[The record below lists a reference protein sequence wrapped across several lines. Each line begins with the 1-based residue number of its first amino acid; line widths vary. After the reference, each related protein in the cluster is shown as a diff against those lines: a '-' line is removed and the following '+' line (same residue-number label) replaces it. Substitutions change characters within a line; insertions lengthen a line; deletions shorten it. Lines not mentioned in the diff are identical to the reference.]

1 MTSKKKIGI
10 SLSIIVLLIISIF
23 AANRYWD
30 YLKAKD
36 LEKRFGSVS
45 LDKDEIESMAA
56 EIVYGEE
63 EEDSK
68 TPLTEKTIVSYMEL
82 VLNVENLQYEV
93 SIEDDFYY
101 VISSTGY
108 IDGKEYNGMFNY
120 LDEDNGTYKEF
131 SRVIDGIEYI
141 E

>member
-1 MTSKKKIGI
+1 MARKKKIAI
-10 SLSIIVLLIISIF
+10 SLSIIVLLLISIF
-23 AANRYWD
+23 ATNRYWE

-45 LDKDEIESMAA
+45 LNEDEIESMASD
-56 EIVYGEE
+56 IVYGDEQVNLE
-63 EEDSK
+63 S
-68 TPLTEKTIVSYMEL
+68 PLTEKAIVSYMEQ
-82 VLNVENLQYEV
+82 VLNVEDLKYEV

-101 VISSTGY
+101 VINSTGY
-108 IDGKEYNGMFNY
+108 IDGKEYSGTFNY
-120 LDEDNGTYKEF
+120 LDEESGTYKEF

>member
-1 MTSKKKIGI
+1 MANKNKIAI
-10 SLSIIVLLIISIF
+10 SLSIIILLLISIF
-23 AANRYWD
+23 AINRYWEH
-30 YLKAKD
+30 LKAKD
-36 LEKRFGSVS
+36 LEKRFGNVS
-45 LDKDEIESMAA
+45 LNEDEIESMAND
-56 EIVYGEE
+56 IVYGDKQENLE
-63 EEDSK
+63 S
-68 TPLTEKTIVSYMEL
+68 PLTERSIVSYMEQ
-82 VLNVENLQYEV
+82 VLNVEDLKYEV

-101 VISSTGY
+101 VVNSTGY

>member
-1 MTSKKKIGI
+1 MTNKKKMVI
-10 SLSIIVLLIISIF
+10 SLSIIILLLISVF
-23 AANRYWD
+23 AINRYWE
-30 YLKAKD
+30 YLKDKD

-45 LDKDEIESMAA
+45 LDENEIESMAND
-56 EIVYGEE
+56 IVYGNKDKYIEA
-63 EEDSK
+63 
-68 TPLTEKTIVSYMEL
+68 PLTERSILLYMED
-82 VLNVENLQYEV
+82 VLKVEDLKYEV

-101 VISSTGY
+101 VVNSTGY

-120 LDEDNGTYKEF
+120 LDEENGTYKEF